1 MRIAAKHA
9 AATSEQQLV
18 GHTPKNFSQG
28 LITWTVR
35 NGPIGSLP
43 LPPLSSCLSSHWTK
57 VL

>member
-9 AATSEQQLV
+9 TATSEQQLV

-35 NGPIGSLP
+35 YGPIGSLP
-43 LPPLSSCLSSHWTK
+43 LPPLFSCLPSH
-57 VL
+57 